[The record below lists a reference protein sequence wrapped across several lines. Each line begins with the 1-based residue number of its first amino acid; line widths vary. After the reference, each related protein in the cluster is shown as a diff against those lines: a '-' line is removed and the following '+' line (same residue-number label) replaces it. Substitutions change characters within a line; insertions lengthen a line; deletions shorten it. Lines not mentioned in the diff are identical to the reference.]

1 MHHVSENR
9 MPTLAGIKNFG
20 GPTSS
25 RGKSLLSKFLQ
36 ITVTK
41 SQQVFRPELTSTPP

>member
-1 MHHVSENR
+1 MFQKTEC
-9 MPTLAGIKNFG
+9 PLWQALKILED
-20 GPTSS
+20 PTSS
-25 RGKSLLSKFLQ
+25 RGKNLLSKFLQ